1 MKNLPLISA
10 LLLVASSVWGDDV
23 QHYVSDVAIKQ
34 GYPFSD
40 AVRVDN
46 IVYLSGVVGDD
57 GNGNL
62 VEGGLVPEAHQAFKS
77 MKSTL
82 AKFNLGFNDVFKCL
96 VMIDDI
102 SQWGLFN
109 TVYVQYFDKPYPAR
123 SAFGADGLAL
133 NASFEMECMA
143 YIPEDD

>member
-1 MKNLPLISA
+1 MNKIVLIAA
-10 LLLVASSVWGDDV
+10 LLFVSNVCGEDFE
-23 QHYVSDVAIKQ
+23 HYVSDVAKTQ
-34 GYPFSD
+34 GYPFSE
-40 AVRVDN
+40 AVRVGN
-46 IVYLSGVVGDD
+46 VVYLSGVIGDD

-62 VEGGLVPEAHQAFKS
+62 VEGGLVPEAHQAFKL
-77 MKSTL
+77 MEATL
-82 AKFNLGFNDVFKCL
+82 EKFNLGFNDVFKCL

-109 TVYVQYFDKPYPAR
+109 TVYTQYFDKPYPAR

-143 YIPEDD
+143 YISD

>member
-1 MKNLPLISA
+1 MKRLPLISV
-10 LLLVASSVWGDDV
+10 LLAVASSVWGDDV

-46 IVYLSGVVGDD
+46 IVYLSGVIGDD

-82 AKFNLGFNDVFKCL
+82 AKLNLGFNDVFKCL

-109 TVYVQYFDKPYPAR
+109 TVYTQYFDKPYPAR

-143 YIPEDD
+143 HIQDED

>member
-1 MKNLPLISA
+1 MKSLPLISA
-10 LLLVASSVWGDDV
+10 LLLVTSSGWGDDV
-23 QHYVSDVAIKQ
+23 QHYVSDVATKQ

-102 SQWGLFN
+102 SHQPSVLG
-109 TVYVQYFDKPYPAR
+109 TGRVVRGTEKKKAG
-123 SAFGADGLAL
+123 S
-133 NASFEMECMA
+133 
-143 YIPEDD
+143 ITKT

>member
-1 MKNLPLISA
+1 MNKIVLIAA
-10 LLLVASSVWGDDV
+10 LLFVSNVWGEDFE
-23 QHYVSDVAIKQ
+23 HYVSDVAKTQ
-34 GYPFSD
+34 GYPFSE
-40 AVRVDN
+40 AVRVGN
-46 IVYLSGVVGDD
+46 VVYLSGVIGDD

-62 VEGGLVPEAHQAFKS
+62 VEGGLVPEAHQAFKL
-77 MKSTL
+77 MEATL
-82 AKFNLGFNDVFKCL
+82 EKFNLVFKCL

-109 TVYVQYFDKPYPAR
+109 TVYTQYFDKPYPAR

-143 YIPEDD
+143 YISD

>member
-1 MKNLPLISA
+1 MKKIVLIVA
-10 LLLVASSVWGDDV
+10 LLFVSNVWGQDF
-23 QHYVSDVAIKQ
+23 QHYVSDVAKTQ
-34 GYPFSD
+34 GYPFSE
-40 AVRVDN
+40 AVRVGN
-46 IVYLSGVVGDD
+46 VVYLSGVIGDD

-62 VEGGLVPEAHQAFKS
+62 VEGGLVPEAHQAFKLIEA
-77 MKSTL
+77 TL
-82 AKFNLGFNDVFKCL
+82 EKFNLGFNDVFKCL

-109 TVYVQYFDKPYPAR
+109 TVYTQYFDKPYPAR

-143 YIPEDD
+143 YISD